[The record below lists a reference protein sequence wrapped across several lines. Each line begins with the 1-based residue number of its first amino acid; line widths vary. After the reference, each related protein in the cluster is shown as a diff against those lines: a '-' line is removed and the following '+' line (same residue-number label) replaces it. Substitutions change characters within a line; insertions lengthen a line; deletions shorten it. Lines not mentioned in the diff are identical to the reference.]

1 MKKPSKKKPT
11 WTDLKRQLADHDRPA
26 LLGLIQ
32 DLYAAS
38 KNNQAF
44 LHARF
49 ALGEDVLEP
58 YKSTIDRWV
67 CSDVLR
73 NQDIS
78 VARAKKASADY
89 KKAIG
94 RRKGWRS

>member
-1 MKKPSKKKPT
+1 MNQSTRKKPT
-11 WTDLKRQLADHDRPA
+11 WSDLKRQLVDLDRTA

-58 YKSTIDRWV
+58 YKATIDAGF
-67 CSDVLR
+67 
-73 NQDIS
+73 
-78 VARAKKASADY
+78 ARM
-89 KKAIG
+89 
-94 RRKGWRS
+94 